1 MGLHVDMTAQFSG
14 FISQFTGHSSSQRP
28 AYVLPVFHIYFL
40 TISVRPIISSA
51 APILAKFSVFIELW
65 L

>member
-1 MGLHVDMTAQFSG
+1 MTAQFSG

-40 TISVRPIISSA
+40 TISVRPIISTSA
-51 APILAKFSVFIELW
+51 APILAKFSVFVELW